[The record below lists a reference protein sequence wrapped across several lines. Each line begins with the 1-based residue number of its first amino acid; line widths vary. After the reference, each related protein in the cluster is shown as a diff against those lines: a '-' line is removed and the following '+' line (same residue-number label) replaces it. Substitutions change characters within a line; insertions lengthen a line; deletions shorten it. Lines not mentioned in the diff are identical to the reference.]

1 MIFKANGMYKK
12 QYLTEAEK
20 ALLVTLSYFKD
31 NTDLLYLSED
41 FSNLMMDSTFNS
53 TVTDLLNKVN
63 DNLEA
68 TYYLVAI

>member
-12 QYLTEAEK
+12 QYLTETEK

-31 NTDLLYLSED
+31 DTDLLYLSED

-63 DNLEA
+63 DNIEA